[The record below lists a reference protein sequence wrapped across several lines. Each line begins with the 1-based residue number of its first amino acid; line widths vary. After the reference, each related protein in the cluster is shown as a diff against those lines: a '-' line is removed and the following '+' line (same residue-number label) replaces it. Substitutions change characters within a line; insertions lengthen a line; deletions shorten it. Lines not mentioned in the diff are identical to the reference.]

1 MDLLEKINYL
11 NEKCGKS
18 LSFHQYGERTHITI
32 KQWAVITTVSE
43 KIL

>member
-1 MDLLEKINYL
+1 MEDLIER
-11 NEKCGKS
+11 
-18 LSFHQYGERTHITI
+18 FHQYGERTHITI